1 MLWCKSNY
9 CCVFFFFFHFV
20 HKLKFPR
27 SLCPA
32 ADVHTMQHNHQS
44 TLICK
49 LTDSTGSS
57 HNSLNCRLKRISWFK
72 NGEPLESVS
81 NPNPSDPKDSPR
93 PLGLKSLGVEDKVII
108 TSFLLRAAKP
118 APYEISDHTVV
129 HSKY

>member
-1 MLWCKSNY
+1 M
-9 CCVFFFFFHFV
+9 FFFLFSFCSQTEIPKVSVSCCRCSYH
-20 HKLKFPR
+20 
-27 SLCPA
+27 A
-32 ADVHTMQHNHQS
+32 EHNHQS

-57 HNSLNCRLKRISWFK
+57 HNCRLKRISWFK

-93 PLGLKSLGVEDKVII
+93 PLGLKSVGVEDKVII

>member
-49 LTDSTGSS
+49 LIDSTGSS
-57 HNSLNCRLKRISWFK
+57 HNSHNCRLKRISWFK

-93 PLGLKSLGVEDKVII
+93 PLGFEKCRRGGQGNYN
-108 TSFLLRAAKP
+108 FLLVTSCKTGT
-118 APYEISDHTVV
+118 I
-129 HSKY
+129 